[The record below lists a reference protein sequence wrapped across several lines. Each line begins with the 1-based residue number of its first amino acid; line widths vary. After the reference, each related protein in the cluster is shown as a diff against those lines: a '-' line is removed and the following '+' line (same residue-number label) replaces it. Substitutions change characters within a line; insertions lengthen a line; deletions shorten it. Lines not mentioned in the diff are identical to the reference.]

1 MHKCHVF
8 AFTAKLEVENLCV
21 ERQRLID
28 VADFK
33 RNVIKTDSARSFSAL
48 SSLARRRLRSG
59 DCSP

>member
-33 RNVIKTDSARSFSAL
+33 RNVIKTDSAL
-48 SSLARRRLRSG
+48 PSLARRRLRSG